1 MNTLSGL
8 LGKTLDSG
16 LGWDKR
22 DDSTVITSSSS
33 ATVKHSNV
41 DTKMQSETHASNS
54 RYRTIEDFVREL
66 QGTALLSMT
75 RNDRAFI
82 LSIVRLCVNYG
93 GVVGLSDDDIV
104 ARFQNAVTNARL
116 PPLDSIAEPAEEE
129 GSRMSSLGS
138 ASPNREHAAA
148 EAGRMMKD
156 SIGTFSAGS
165 SSIATIQSGLLLGSD
180 ASEGTATAALQA
192 ADALSRME
200 DDDSLSSVQNFNPH
214 PLNQVGQAVSPS
226 RPQLPQN
233 AGGESEVIEGQGE
246 NHQSDQ
252 QCAAANAA
260 AAQND

>member
-54 RYRTIEDFVREL
+54 RYRTIEDFVKA
-66 QGTALLSMT
+66 QGRIFLSFI

-82 LSIVRLCVNYG
+82 LSIVRGCVDDSG
-93 GVVGLSDDDIV
+93 IVGLSDDDIV
-104 ARFQNAVTNARL
+104 ARFQNAVTNALL
-116 PPLDSIAEPAEEE
+116 PPVDSIAEPAEEE

-246 NHQSDQ
+246 NHQIDQ
-252 QCAAANAA
+252 QNAAANAA